1 MTCHTNI
8 PPVTRC
14 GRLVSDYQYYEFCAA
29 DRPLDRQQLA
39 VLRTISTRA
48 HITATSFTST
58 YQWGGLKADPWQLME
73 RYFGAHLYLANWG
86 TQRLIAN
93 LPAE

>member
-1 MTCHTNI
+1 M
-8 PPVTRC
+8 
-14 GRLVSDYQYYEFCAA
+14 SDYQYYEFRAA

-58 YQWGGLKADPWQLME
+58 YQWGGLKADP
-73 RYFGAHLYLANWG
+73 GN
-86 TQRLIAN
+86 
-93 LPAE
+93 